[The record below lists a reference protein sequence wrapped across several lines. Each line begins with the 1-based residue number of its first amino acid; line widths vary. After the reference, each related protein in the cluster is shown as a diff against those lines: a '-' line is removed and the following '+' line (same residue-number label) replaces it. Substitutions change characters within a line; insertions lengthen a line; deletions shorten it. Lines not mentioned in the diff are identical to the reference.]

1 MKNLLLSIV
10 LLIFVSTYSQ
20 TTKTELLYKDKKYD
34 ISIHKFDGNTGSY
47 ILWTWSFQ
55 NSKYQHIIDS
65 GTILFKNSE
74 EIKKFINDC
83 ESFIGLA
90 RNTGQT
96 LESNKNE
103 LSDSNYNIAKLSDS
117 SLIFVCDNETK
128 CKMFTQKNLEKFLES
143 LNKSLES
150 YLKT

>member
-1 MKNLLLSIV
+1 MKNLILTV
-10 LLIFVSTYSQ
+10 ALLIFASSYSQ

-34 ISIHKFDGNTGSY
+34 ISIQKFDGNTGSY
-47 ILWTWSFQ
+47 TLWMWSYQ
-55 NSKYQHIIDS
+55 NSRYQHIVDLGSIM
-65 GTILFKNSE
+65 FKNSE
-74 EIKKFINDC
+74 DIKKFISDC

-117 SLIFVCDNETK
+117 SLIFVCDNENT
-128 CKMFTQKNLEKFLES
+128 CKMFTQKNLEKFIES
-143 LNKSLES
+143 LNKSLVS
-150 YLKT
+150 YQGI